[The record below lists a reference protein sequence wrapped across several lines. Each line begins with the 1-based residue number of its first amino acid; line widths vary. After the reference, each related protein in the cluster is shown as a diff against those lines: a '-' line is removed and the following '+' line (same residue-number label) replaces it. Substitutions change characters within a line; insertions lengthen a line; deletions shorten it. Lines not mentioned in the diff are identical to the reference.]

1 MTEPLNIFQ
10 RMAKVREAVAYLK
23 KDKKVESYWAVTHDM
38 VTREL
43 REHFITQGII
53 TVLRQTS
60 GQTFET
66 GKATKS
72 GTPYTRYE
80 GMYELT
86 FVNIDA
92 PVDSVTYTIGA
103 VAEDHGDKAPG
114 KAASYAV
121 KTIFLKAFNIE
132 TGEGDES
139 RKKQKL
145 VPITGFQII
154 ELREICESK
163 GYNADEKLPSLAD
176 RVYGLKKIEDLPDA
190 HFEDAQARLNKMPM
204 VEAKEEQ

>member
-1 MTEPLNIFQ
+1 MTELLNIFQ

-23 KDKKVESYWAVTHDM
+23 KDKKVESYWAITHDM

-43 REHFITQGII
+43 REHFIAHGII

-66 GKATKS
+66 GKATKG

-80 GMYELT
+80 GLYELT

-139 RKKQKL
+139 RKEQKPT
-145 VPITGFQII
+145 PITDEQLIT
-154 ELREICESK
+154 LREICESK
-163 GYNADEKLPSLAD
+163 GYDADEKLNSLAG
-176 RVYGLKKIEDLPDA
+176 RVYGIKGIADLPDIRFA
-190 HFEDAQARLNKMPM
+190 DAQERLSKMPM
-204 VEAKEEQ
+204 NEAEEE